1 VVRLRDK
8 NKLKVDLLNIL
19 IANKGHVL
27 GIEEIKA
34 SLFIEKNEHQ
44 AFEQA
49 LKELEKEGKV
59 QKYVGLP

>member
-1 VVRLRDK
+1 MRDK
-8 NKLKVDLLNIL
+8 NKLKADVLNIL
-19 IANKGHVL
+19 ITNKGRVL
-27 GIEEIKA
+27 DIEDLKT
-34 SLFIEKNEHQ
+34 SLFIEKTEQQ

>member
-1 VVRLRDK
+1 LRDK
-8 NKLKVDLLNIL
+8 NKLKVDLLNVL

-27 GIEEIKA
+27 GTAEIKA
-34 SLFIEKNEHQ
+34 SLFIEKNEQQ

-59 QKYVGLP
+59 QKYIGLP